1 MIACTG
7 APCWP
12 PAPCPSVPCPSV
24 EWQPVAWCMP
34 GAERGLAEAS
44 FLLRLLMAPSG
55 HPNRIREA
63 SPELRSALPG
73 DAAPESAISWGFPSP
88 GAFMPPWPLG
98 LAPKSLWKSSS
109 PEGGLRHPGSGRLF
123 AELAGGGSR
132 ERGSRQPTSGPGPGS
147 PRGRRRCLDPAVG
160 AVTSCTRKLWAGQL
174 SRAGTPRPEPE

>member
-1 MIACTG
+1 MDCTG

-12 PAPCPSVPCPSV
+12 PVPCPSVPCPSV

-44 FLLRLLMAPSG
+44 ILLRLLMGPIG

-63 SPELRSALPG
+63 SPELRIALPG
-73 DAAPESAISWGFPSP
+73 EAAPGICHQLGLSQP
-88 GAFMPPWPLG
+88 GSLHAS
-98 LAPKSLWKSSS
+98 LAPKSLWRSSS
-109 PEGGLRHPGSGRLF
+109 PEGGLRHLGSGRLF

-132 ERGSRQPTSGPGPGS
+132 ERGSRQPTSGTGPGS

-174 SRAGTPRPEPE
+174 SRAGTPRQEPE